1 MEGVVLIVK
10 SVSVVGEVVPVGAVD
25 YVSVWETASECEH
38 VALPVLAQLC
48 KLNFHK

>member
-1 MEGVVLIVK
+1 MEGVMLVVE
-10 SVSVVGEVVPVGAVD
+10 SESVVGKVVPVGAVD
-25 YVSVWETASECEH
+25 DISVWETASKCEH